1 MQKLYK
7 EYLSELKTMKLFYG
21 IQESEMTAMLG
32 CIGAYLKEYK
42 KNQYIIT
49 LEENV
54 EAVGI
59 LLSGK
64 VDMIKEDLWGNK
76 TLLVSMQKGD
86 LFGERSSCGI
96 VKHATGSFV
105 ADTASMILFLPF
117 SRILRTCNMSC
128 KFHHRLIE
136 NMVTVIAEKNIVLM
150 DKVDILSKKTLREK
164 IATYLLQEA
173 SKQQSLYFDIP
184 LGRVQLAE
192 YLCVDRSALT
202 RELNTMKAEGYIDF
216 DKNTFRVLKNLE

>member
-76 TLLVSMQKGD
+76 TLLVSMQKGE
-86 LFGERSSCGI
+86 LFGESFSCGI
-96 VKHATGSFV
+96 VKNATVSFV

-117 SRILRTCNMSC
+117 SRILRTCNMSVN
-128 KFHHRLIE
+128 FI
-136 NMVTVIAEKNIVLM
+136 T
-150 DKVDILSKKTLREK
+150 D
-164 IATYLLQEA
+164 
-173 SKQQSLYFDIP
+173 
-184 LGRVQLAE
+184 
-192 YLCVDRSALT
+192 
-202 RELNTMKAEGYIDF
+202 
-216 DKNTFRVLKNLE
+216 

>member
-76 TLLVSMQKGD
+76 TLLVSMQKGE
-86 LFGERSSCGI
+86 LFGESFSCGI
-96 VKHATGSFV
+96 VKNATVSFV

-150 DKVDILSKKTLREK
+150 DKVDILSKKTLRKK

>member
-1 MQKLYK
+1 MQKLCK

-64 VDMIKEDLWGNK
+64 VDMIKEDLLNSE
-76 TLLVSMQKGD
+76 LV
-86 LFGERSSCGI
+86 
-96 VKHATGSFV
+96 
-105 ADTASMILFLPF
+105 
-117 SRILRTCNMSC
+117 
-128 KFHHRLIE
+128 
-136 NMVTVIAEKNIVLM
+136 VLQH
-150 DKVDILSKKTLREK
+150 E
-164 IATYLLQEA
+164 
-173 SKQQSLYFDIP
+173 IP
-184 LGRVQLAE
+184 LETVKYAIDICYEKGVKILLNPAPAYALNEELIKKVTYITPNEHEAKIIFGGNNKLEDLLRKYKEKLIVTLGEKGVVCCLSDGNILQVPCRKSNVVDTTGAGDTLNGALA
-192 YLCVDRSALT
+192 A
-202 RELNTMKAEGYIDF
+202 
-216 DKNTFRVLKNLE
+216 

>member
-76 TLLVSMQKGD
+76 TLLVSMQKGE
-86 LFGERSSCGI
+86 LFGESFSCGI
-96 VKHATGSFV
+96 VKNATVSFV

-164 IATYLLQEA
+164 IAAYLLQEA

>member
-1 MQKLYK
+1 MQKLCK

-76 TLLVSMQKGD
+76 TLLVSMQQGD
-86 LFGERSSCGI
+86 LFGESFSCGI
-96 VKHATGSFV
+96 VKNATVSFV
-105 ADTASMILFLPF
+105 TDTSSTILFLPF

-136 NMVTVIAEKNIVLM
+136 NMVTVIAEKNVVLM

-192 YLCVDRSALT
+192 YLCADRSALT
-202 RELNTMKAEGYIDF
+202 RELNVMKTEGYIDLSKIPF
-216 DKNTFRVLKNLE
+216 D

>member
-64 VDMIKEDLWGNK
+64 VGMIKEDLWGNK
-76 TLLVSMQKGD
+76 TLLVSMQKGE
-86 LFGERSSCGI
+86 LFGESFSCGI
-96 VKHATGSFV
+96 VKNATVSFV

>member
-76 TLLVSMQKGD
+76 TLLVSMQKGE
-86 LFGERSSCGI
+86 LFGESFSCGI
-96 VKHATGSFV
+96 VKNATVSFV

-136 NMVTVIAEKNIVLM
+136 NMDTVIAEKNIVLM

>member
-76 TLLVSMQKGD
+76 TLLVSMQKGE
-86 LFGERSSCGI
+86 LFGESFSCGI
-96 VKHATGSFV
+96 VKNATVSFV

-192 YLCVDRSALT
+192 YLCVDRCALT

>member
-76 TLLVSMQKGD
+76 TLLVSMQKGE
-86 LFGERSSCGI
+86 LFGESFSCGI
-96 VKHATGSFV
+96 VKNATVSFV

-150 DKVDILSKKTLREK
+150 DKVDILSKKTLRGK

>member
-76 TLLVSMQKGD
+76 TLLVSMQKGE
-86 LFGERSSCGI
+86 LFGESFSCGI
-96 VKHATGSFV
+96 VKNATVSFI
-105 ADTASMILFLPF
+105 ADTASKILFLPF

-128 KFHHRLIE
+128 NHRLIE
-136 NMVTVIAEKNIVLM
+136 NMVTVIAEKNVALM

-164 IATYLLQEA
+164 ISTYLLQEA

-192 YLCVDRSALT
+192 YLCADRSALT
-202 RELNTMKAEGYIDF
+202 RELNIMKSEGYIDF
-216 DKNTFRVLKNLE
+216 DKNTFRLLKNFE

>member
-76 TLLVSMQKGD
+76 TLLVSMQKGE
-86 LFGERSSCGI
+86 LFGESFSCGI
-96 VKHATGSFV
+96 VKNAAVSFV

>member
-1 MQKLYK
+1 
-7 EYLSELKTMKLFYG
+7 
-21 IQESEMTAMLG
+21 MTAMLG

-76 TLLVSMQKGD
+76 TLLVSMQKGE
-86 LFGERSSCGI
+86 LFGESFSCGI
-96 VKHATGSFV
+96 VKNATVSFV

-128 KFHHRLIE
+128 KFNHRLIE

>member
-54 EAVGI
+54 ETVGI

-76 TLLVSMQKGD
+76 TLLVSMQKGE
-86 LFGERSSCGI
+86 LFGESFSCGI
-96 VKHATGSFV
+96 VKNATVSFV
-105 ADTASMILFLPF
+105 ADTASKILFLPF

-136 NMVTVIAEKNIVLM
+136 NMVTVIAEKNVVLM

-192 YLCVDRSALT
+192 YLCADRSALT
-202 RELNTMKAEGYIDF
+202 RELNVMKTEGYIDF
-216 DKNTFRVLKNLE
+216 DKNTFRLLKKFE

>member
-76 TLLVSMQKGD
+76 TLLVSMQGGE
-86 LFGERSSCGI
+86 LFGESFSCGI
-96 VKHATGSFV
+96 VKNATVSFV

>member
-76 TLLVSMQKGD
+76 TLLVSMQKGE
-86 LFGERSSCGI
+86 LFGESFSCGI
-96 VKHATGSFV
+96 VKNATVSFV

-136 NMVTVIAEKNIVLM
+136 NMVTVSAEQNIVLM

>member
-1 MQKLYK
+1 
-7 EYLSELKTMKLFYG
+7 
-21 IQESEMTAMLG
+21 MTAMLG

-76 TLLVSMQKGD
+76 TLLVSMQKGE
-86 LFGERSSCGI
+86 LFGESFSCGI
-96 VKHATGSFV
+96 VKNATVSFV

-128 KFHHRLIE
+128 KFNHRPIAP
-136 NMVTVIAEKNIVLM
+136 MVTVIAEKNIVLM

>member
-76 TLLVSMQKGD
+76 TLLVSMQKGE
-86 LFGERSSCGI
+86 LFGESFSCGI
-96 VKHATGSFV
+96 VKNATVSFV
-105 ADTASMILFLPF
+105 ADTASKILFLPF

-136 NMVTVIAEKNIVLM
+136 NMVTVIAEKNVVLM

-173 SKQQSLYFDIP
+173 SQQQSLYFDIP

>member
-1 MQKLYK
+1 
-7 EYLSELKTMKLFYG
+7 
-21 IQESEMTAMLG
+21 MTAMLG

-76 TLLVSMQKGD
+76 TLLVSMQKGE
-86 LFGERSSCGI
+86 LFGESFSCGI
-96 VKHATGSFV
+96 VKNATVSFV

-117 SRILRTCNMSC
+117 SCILRTCNMSC

-202 RELNTMKAEGYIDF
+202 RELNVMKTEGYIDF
-216 DKNTFRVLKNLE
+216 DKNTFRLLKKFE

>member
-1 MQKLYK
+1 MQKLCK

-76 TLLVSMQKGD
+76 TLLVSMQQGD
-86 LFGERSSCGI
+86 LFGESFSCGI
-96 VKHATGSFV
+96 VKNATVSFV
-105 ADTASMILFLPF
+105 TDTSSTILFL
-117 SRILRTCNMSC
+117 
-128 KFHHRLIE
+128 
-136 NMVTVIAEKNIVLM
+136 
-150 DKVDILSKKTLREK
+150 
-164 IATYLLQEA
+164 
-173 SKQQSLYFDIP
+173 
-184 LGRVQLAE
+184 QLP
-192 YLCVDRSALT
+192 
-202 RELNTMKAEGYIDF
+202 
-216 DKNTFRVLKNLE
+216 

>member
-1 MQKLYK
+1 
-7 EYLSELKTMKLFYG
+7 
-21 IQESEMTAMLG
+21 MTAMLG

-76 TLLVSMQKGD
+76 TLLVSMQKGE
-86 LFGERSSCGI
+86 LFGESFSCGI
-96 VKHATGSFV
+96 VKNATVSFV

-117 SRILRTCNMSC
+117 SRILRTCNMFC

-202 RELNTMKAEGYIDF
+202 RELNVMKTEGYIDF
-216 DKNTFRVLKNLE
+216 DKNTFRLLKKFE

>member
-76 TLLVSMQKGD
+76 TLLVSMQKGE
-86 LFGERSSCGI
+86 LFGESFSCGI
-96 VKHATGSFV
+96 VKNVTVSFV

>member
-76 TLLVSMQKGD
+76 TLLVSMQKGE
-86 LFGERSSCGI
+86 LFGESFSCGI
-96 VKHATGSFV
+96 VKNATVSFV

-117 SRILRTCNMSC
+117 SRILRTCNMPC

-216 DKNTFRVLKNLE
+216 DKNTVRVLKNLE

>member
-59 LLSGK
+59 LLSGWE
-64 VDMIKEDLWGNK
+64 VSLSFSLLI
-76 TLLVSMQKGD
+76 TL
-86 LFGERSSCGI
+86 
-96 VKHATGSFV
+96 FV
-105 ADTASMILFLPF
+105 HFF
-117 SRILRTCNMSC
+117 
-128 KFHHRLIE
+128 
-136 NMVTVIAEKNIVLM
+136 
-150 DKVDILSKKTLREK
+150 
-164 IATYLLQEA
+164 
-173 SKQQSLYFDIP
+173 
-184 LGRVQLAE
+184 
-192 YLCVDRSALT
+192 
-202 RELNTMKAEGYIDF
+202 
-216 DKNTFRVLKNLE
+216 

>member
-64 VDMIKEDLWGNK
+64 VDVIKEDLWGNK
-76 TLLVSMQKGD
+76 TLLVSMQKGE
-86 LFGERSSCGI
+86 LFGESFSCGI
-96 VKHATGSFV
+96 VKNATVSFV

>member
-76 TLLVSMQKGD
+76 TLLVSMQKGE
-86 LFGERSSCGI
+86 LFGESFSCGI
-96 VKHATGSFV
+96 VKNATVSFV

-216 DKNTFRVLKNLE
+216 DKNIFRVLKNLE

>member
-1 MQKLYK
+1 
-7 EYLSELKTMKLFYG
+7 MKLFYG

-76 TLLVSMQKGD
+76 TLLVSMQQGD
-86 LFGERSSCGI
+86 LFGESFSCWHCKKRYGFFRDRYI
-96 VKHATGSFV
+96 VYHIISAF
-105 ADTASMILFLPF
+105 FP
-117 SRILRTCNMSC
+117 
-128 KFHHRLIE
+128 
-136 NMVTVIAEKNIVLM
+136 
-150 DKVDILSKKTLREK
+150 
-164 IATYLLQEA
+164 
-173 SKQQSLYFDIP
+173 YF
-184 LGRVQLAE
+184 A
-192 YLCVDRSALT
+192 
-202 RELNTMKAEGYIDF
+202 
-216 DKNTFRVLKNLE
+216 NL

>member
-1 MQKLYK
+1 
-7 EYLSELKTMKLFYG
+7 
-21 IQESEMTAMLG
+21 MTAMLG

-76 TLLVSMQKGD
+76 TLLVSMQKGE
-86 LFGERSSCGI
+86 LFGESFSCGI
-96 VKHATGSFV
+96 VKNATVSFV

-117 SRILRTCNMSC
+117 SRILRTCNMPC

>member
-1 MQKLYK
+1 M
-7 EYLSELKTMKLFYG
+7 
-21 IQESEMTAMLG
+21 
-32 CIGAYLKEYK
+32 
-42 KNQYIIT
+42 
-49 LEENV
+49 

-64 VDMIKEDLWGNK
+64 ADMIKEDLWGNK
-76 TLLVSMQKGD
+76 TLLVSMQKGE
-86 LFGERSSCGI
+86 LFGESFSCGI
-96 VKHATGSFV
+96 VKNATVSFI
-105 ADTASMILFLPF
+105 ADTASKILFLPF

-136 NMVTVIAEKNIVLM
+136 NMVTVIAEKNVVLM

-164 IATYLLQEA
+164 ISTYLLQEA

-192 YLCVDRSALT
+192 YLCADRSALT
-202 RELNTMKAEGYIDF
+202 RELNIMKSEGYIDF
-216 DKNTFRVLKNLE
+216 DKNTFRLLKNFE